1 VKWFVDLDEKL
12 RVVAALAEA
21 LDLLQLPRYAA
32 ICRSGTTREIL
43 NAYEVSTARGKAAF
57 RRAAAASGI
66 TPPDLPEFEWGAVMG
81 LQEASARSST
91 ADYPGH
97 VEEVLKRARRTTG
110 GMITG
115 MTKKIGISLREELY
129 DWAAREVEEG
139 RAESVSAL
147 IAEGLEL
154 LASRAQLEAV
164 VKDLRT
170 EVGDLDEQ
178 AKTSLDAALGAADE
192 AYRKREAGDAGR
204 AGHAA

>member
-1 VKWFVDLDEKL
+1 
-12 RVVAALAEA
+12 
-21 LDLLQLPRYAA
+21 
-32 ICRSGTTREIL
+32 
-43 NAYEVSTARGKAAF
+43 
-57 RRAAAASGI
+57 
-66 TPPDLPEFEWGAVMG
+66 
-81 LQEASARSST
+81 
-91 ADYPGH
+91 
-97 VEEVLKRARRTTG
+97 
-110 GMITG
+110 MIGG

-154 LASRAQLEAV
+154 LESRAQLEAV

-178 AKTSLDAALGAADE
+178 AKTSLGAALGAADE
-192 AYRKREAGDAGR
+192 AYRKREAGDAGH